1 MKIRIKSSDSFEQNY
16 EKSFELEKMIN
27 LEEKKNIITKMNMEN
42 VRLLIKLIP
51 LKFTDMV
58 KSISSR
64 YSKKIKIL
72 RLLSLQQNFVGNMKF
87 LQKNL
92 KKKMEK

>member
-1 MKIRIKSSDSFEQNY
+1 
-16 EKSFELEKMIN
+16 
-27 LEEKKNIITKMNMEN
+27 MNMEN

-51 LKFTDMV
+51 LKFIDTV

>member
-1 MKIRIKSSDSFEQNY
+1 MKKN
-16 EKSFELEKMIN
+16 
-27 LEEKKNIITKMNMEN
+27 NIITKMNMEN

>member
-1 MKIRIKSSDSFEQNY
+1 MK
-16 EKSFELEKMIN
+16 
-27 LEEKKNIITKMNMEN
+27 KKNIITKMNMEN

-51 LKFTDMV
+51 LKFIDTV

>member
-1 MKIRIKSSDSFEQNY
+1 MK
-16 EKSFELEKMIN
+16 
-27 LEEKKNIITKMNMEN
+27 KKNIITKMNMEN

-51 LKFTDMV
+51 LKFTDTA